1 MADKKTTQSKTPEKP
16 KQVLV
21 KAYARNLRIA
31 PRKLRLVANSVKQ
44 MRAQDALVQ
53 LVFTNKKGAS
63 IVSKLIASAIAN
75 AEHNFSF
82 DPASLYIQSISCDAA
97 QVAKRFMPRARGSAY
112 PLNRRMSH
120 LNVVL
125 ESREIKG
132 KKAGRFSAL
141 AARRKTAEPKKA
153 QDDTNV
159 NSDVVDSAKIPEA
172 PKGNEQV
179 KQAKVQQKRRLF
191 NRRTG
196 E

>member
-1 MADKKTTQSKTPEKP
+1 MADKKTTQSNTVEKP
-16 KQVLV
+16 KPILV
-21 KAYARNLRIA
+21 KAHARSLRIA

-75 AEHNFSF
+75 AEHNFSL
-82 DPASLYIQSISCDAA
+82 DPAGLFIQSISCDAA
-97 QVAKRFMPRARGSAY
+97 QVAKRFMPRARGSAS

-125 ESREIKG
+125 ESREVKG
-132 KKAGRFSAL
+132 KKAGRFSTL
-141 AARRKTAEPKKA
+141 VSRKKAAEPKKV
-153 QDDTNV
+153 QEDSNV
-159 NSDVVDSAKIPEA
+159 NSEVTDSARLPEA

-191 NRRTG
+191 NRRIG